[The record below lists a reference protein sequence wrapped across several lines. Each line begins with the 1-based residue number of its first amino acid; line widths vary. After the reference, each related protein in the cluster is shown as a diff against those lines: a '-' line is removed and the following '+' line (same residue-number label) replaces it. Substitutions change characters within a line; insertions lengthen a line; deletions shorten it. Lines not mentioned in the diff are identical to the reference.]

1 MTMSDSDQ
9 DRSSPNDAPECPPP
23 SDRVEIALSPML
35 DFPANPQLE
44 AEGWQRRYMADPNQV
59 KDAIRLYTELGFEV
73 HTEAIQPSEL
83 SSLCGSCGLA
93 TCRAYVTIYT
103 RKLPA

>member
-1 MTMSDSDQ
+1 MLDSDQ
-9 DRSSPNDAPECPPP
+9 DAANLNDQADCPPP
-23 SDRVEIALSPML
+23 SDRAEIALSPVL
-35 DFPANPQLE
+35 NFPANPKLV

-73 HTEAIQPSEL
+73 RTEVIQPSEL
-83 SSLCGSCGLA
+83 STMCGSCGLA

-103 RKLPA
+103 RKKPG